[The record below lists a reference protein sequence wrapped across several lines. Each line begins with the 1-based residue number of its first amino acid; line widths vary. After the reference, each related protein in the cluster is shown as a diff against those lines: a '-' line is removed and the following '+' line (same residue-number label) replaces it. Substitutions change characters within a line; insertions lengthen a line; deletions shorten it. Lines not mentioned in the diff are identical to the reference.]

1 MSIIHRL
8 KLSKIY
14 HERCNKHYKPA
25 MGKYRR
31 PDRVKEGKPGLE
43 LKDSA
48 ICRILEMTPEEFQMM
63 ARDLNFFEW
72 Y

>member
-1 MSIIHRL
+1 
-8 KLSKIY
+8 
-14 HERCNKHYKPA
+14 